1 MTDLLKFKGW
11 HQPNASQ
18 DTGSLDMQ
26 GAQRFGTRN
35 TVAILTMLAI
45 TFGQAG
51 AAFAEEGH
59 TPWYMKMMGFDYHS
73 SRISDVAV
81 PEISASLIPPRPA
94 RLELGNDFVGTGPI
108 SKGWELPTGAVW
120 TPSFLIFGSYRT
132 ALQRF
137 APLDEE
143 DDLSEWAN
151 RLDIFGN
158 LILSGT
164 ERITARLRPLDE
176 GFTGPAPQSGRF
188 TGYYFNPTPLPQFAS
203 RKSGGDGK
211 TEFNGDLINLFFEGD
226 IGEIFPN
233 LNPSDS
239 LPLDISFTVGRQAL
253 FYQEGLLIFDTMD
266 AVGVTKNSIR
276 LPGTSNLQ
284 IAFVYA
290 WNEINR
296 GDNFEHRILANGT
309 PDPERKE
316 RDLDLYGLFFAV
328 DTPWSTINLDF
339 VYVQDNTDDQD
350 GLYGGISFV
359 QRVGHLQTAIRML
372 ASVAVDE
379 PAPRLSVPAQA
390 AQGIFNTGPTSAV
403 DTGFVIFAELGW
415 TPPHSHNWVYLNQ
428 WFAVNDYTPAARTP
442 GTGGPVGRGGLLTA
456 GQGLG
461 RYAAPIANF
470 AQDVYAGV
478 LGYQMILDGLASR
491 RQLVL
496 ELGWRQDLNNV
507 NQRQGAILARFQQ
520 AFGQHTLLQLDL
532 FGRVQQK
539 ESPGWGGR
547 IEWRYAF

>member
-1 MTDLLKFKGW
+1 
-11 HQPNASQ
+11 
-18 DTGSLDMQ
+18 MQ
-26 GAQRFGTRN
+26 GAHTIRFRSLARN
-35 TVAILTMLAI
+35 SVVTLVIAAIGI
-45 TFGQAG
+45 GGHAG
-51 AAFAEEGH
+51 SAFAEEGH
-59 TPWYMKMMGFDYHS
+59 TPWPLKIMGFDYHS
-73 SRISDVAV
+73 SRISDEAV
-81 PEISASLIPPRPA
+81 PEIDSSFIPTRPT

-120 TPSFLIFGSYRT
+120 TPSLLFFGSYRT

-176 GFTGPAPQSGRF
+176 GFQGPAPQSGRF
-188 TGYYFNPTPLPQFAS
+188 TGYYFNP
-203 RKSGGDGK
+203 GGDGK
-211 TEFNGDLINLFFEGD
+211 KEFNADLINLFFEGD
-226 IGEIFPN
+226 IGEMFPN
-233 LNPSDS
+233 LDPEDK

-266 AVGVTKNSIR
+266 AFGITKNSIR

-284 IAFVYA
+284 VAFLYA

-296 GDNFEHRILANGT
+296 GDNFEHRILPNGT
-309 PDPERKE
+309 QDPDRKQ
-316 RDLDLYGLFFAV
+316 RNLDLFGLFFAV
-328 DTPWSTINLDF
+328 DSPWSTINLDF
-339 VYVQDNTDDQD
+339 VYVKDNTDDED

-359 QRVGHLQTAIRML
+359 QRVGHLSTAIRMV
-372 ASVAVDE
+372 ASVAIDDA
-379 PAPRLSVPAQA
+379 APRLSVPAQA
-390 AQGIFNTGPTSAV
+390 MQGIFNTGPTSAV
-403 DTGFVIFAELGW
+403 DTGFVIFAEMGW
-415 TPPHSHNWVYLNQ
+415 TPPHSTNWVYLNQ
-428 WFAVNDYTPAARTP
+428 WIAVNDYTPAARTG
-442 GTGGPVGRGGLLTA
+442 GTGGPMGRAGLLTA

-496 ELGWRQDLNNV
+496 ELGWRQDLNNT
-507 NQRQGAILARFQQ
+507 NQRAGAILARFQQ
-520 AFGQHTLLQLDL
+520 AFGQHTLMQMDL

-547 IEWRYAF
+547 LEFRYSF